1 MISFH
6 RNVEMIKR
14 CDKMNLYKEVKIIS
28 EISRETGVD
37 VSFFYVYPTIFFY
50 YNYIYITLFHV
61 YLYCYRKKQ
70 LYYGYDDIK
79 TNTFS
84 AVFAASSKI
93 GSTTTPRYYSKQY
106 LRETTVIS

>member
-37 VSFFYVYPTIFFY
+37 VSFFYVYPTIFF
-50 YNYIYITLFHV
+50 LQ
-61 YLYCYRKKQ
+61 Q
-70 LYYGYDDIK
+70 LYLHYIISCLFILLQK
-79 TNTFS
+79 
-84 AVFAASSKI
+84 K
-93 GSTTTPRYYSKQY
+93 
-106 LRETTVIS
+106 TVILWIRRYQDEYLFCGFCCIVKDRFDHDS